1 VDPLRVAL
9 WTNFAPE
16 SLHAVIV
23 VNQEIERI
31 AALNLVKAD
40 ADRFAAQNNSAS
52 IIAERGLDLNY
63 LQNQEEESYWSNRK

>member
-52 IIAERGLDLNY
+52 IIAE
-63 LQNQEEESYWSNRK
+63 